1 MLLEKWEVKKKRG
14 VKNLSREE
22 EEIINS
28 LGKPKK
34 LQSFSGVPILCSNI
48 SSTLKNH
55 LTEVKL
61 KLGQSNILSRIKHVG
76 RSCIWVQVPWFL
88 FQYCFWSNISV
99 CFTCVFIMVCSFQVL
114 KLLFRIYFLM
124 WRRFLPMHCSEA

>member
-1 MLLEKWEVKKKRG
+1 MLEACRCFLVMVVVRKMRSKKKRG

-55 LTEVKL
+55 LTEVKS

-76 RSCIWVQVPWFL
+76 RSCI
-88 FQYCFWSNISV
+88 
-99 CFTCVFIMVCSFQVL
+99 
-114 KLLFRIYFLM
+114 
-124 WRRFLPMHCSEA
+124 